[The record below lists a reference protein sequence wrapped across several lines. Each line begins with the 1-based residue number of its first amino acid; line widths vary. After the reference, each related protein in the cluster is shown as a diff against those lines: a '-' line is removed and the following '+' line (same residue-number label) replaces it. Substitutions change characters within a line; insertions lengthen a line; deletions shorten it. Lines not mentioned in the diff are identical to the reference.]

1 MMNTLG
7 HREHR
12 PLEPSARLWKS
23 HHQAFDVFQRLFSN
37 RGGVEM
43 PVASADRI
51 ELYTTSII
59 DNDRDSKCQN
69 CALVQTPAS
78 CSTHLCKILNLQVP
92 YFLISKLHECHFL
105 RLA

>member
-1 MMNTLG
+1 MNVASGDDHFSQGVLVFVFRDGNVMNTLG

-12 PLEPSARLWKS
+12 PLEPSARLRKS

-59 DNDRDSKCQN
+59 DND
-69 CALVQTPAS
+69 
-78 CSTHLCKILNLQVP
+78 IVP
-92 YFLISKLHECHFL
+92 
-105 RLA
+105 